1 MQKVM
6 HACRERERACM
17 CVCVCVWY
25 DTLGNAVRKGDREKG
40 ERAEREGE
48 GRDRERGRW
57 RKRENV

>member
-1 MQKVM
+1 M
-6 HACRERERACM
+6 HACRRSCMHAERERACM

-48 GRDRERGRW
+48 GQR
-57 RKRENV
+57 